1 MTAQTEIR
9 TTPAWFSNAMAR
21 CRNLEFVVGITL
33 TLLLV
38 GLVLLAPVFFPDG
51 GESINLMARLAAPF
65 AEPGHPLGTDA
76 LGRDILARI
85 ATGGKVSFVVGVY
98 SSLGAVV
105 LGTILGL
112 YAGYYRG
119 VLDTIVMRFA
129 DIQLAFPFILFAMT
143 VIAIYGPS
151 LERIIIV
158 MIVTQWVQY
167 ARIVRGS
174 VLALRE
180 RTFILA
186 AKSYGQ
192 SSAKIIFSHILPN
205 AMGPLIIL
213 LTLNIA
219 NNILL
224 ESSLTFLG
232 LGVDP
237 QTPSWGGMLA
247 EGRNYVQTAWWI
259 TLFPGLAIM
268 LTVLG
273 LNLLGDWLRD
283 QLGKSV
289 Q

>member
-1 MTAQTEIR
+1 V
-9 TTPAWFSNAMAR
+9 R
-21 CRNLEFVVGITL
+21 CRNLEFIVGMTL
-33 TLLLV
+33 TMLLG
-38 GLVLLAPVFFPDG
+38 GLVLFSPILFPDG

-65 AEPGHPLGTDA
+65 TEPGHPLGTDA
-76 LGRDILARI
+76 LGRDIFARI
-85 ATGGKVSFVVGVY
+85 AAGGKVSFIVGIG
-98 SSLGAVV
+98 SSLGAVAV
-105 LGTILGL
+105 GTVLGL

-119 VLDTIVMRFA
+119 ILDVIVMRFA

-167 ARIVRGS
+167 ARIVRGA

-180 RTFILA
+180 RTFIQA

-192 SSAKIIFSHILPN
+192 SSTKIIFSHILPN

-247 EGRNYVQTAWWI
+247 EGRNYVQTAWWM

-268 LTVLG
+268 FTVLG